1 MSFLTTFINV
11 ISPKSKFK
19 NSKGKGKYLFLNKH
33 LLEFYATCIKLF
45 LHYKVPHH
53 SLPALGRAGSEPRS

>member
-1 MSFLTTFINV
+1 MLSLQNQNEKNKKIK
-11 ISPKSKFK
+11 IK

-33 LLEFYATCIKLF
+33 LLKFYARYINLF
-45 LHYKVPHH
+45 LHYTVPRH